1 MHTTNLTSTSV
12 SLGVSIV
19 YLTTV
24 RLSIEKSF
32 SCKVC
37 DYAQEREMI
46 FVFFDI
52 YKDLCTMHGLTPNG
66 AAKILGLSSAIV
78 TKWKQT
84 GATPRYETL
93 SKIADYFNVSIDYLT
108 GNGDVPADQFLAF
121 YGSVK
126 EDLTED
132 DLDDIRVAMKAKAER
147 NKRRKSGE

>member
-1 MHTTNLTSTSV
+1 M
-12 SLGVSIV
+12 
-19 YLTTV
+19 
-24 RLSIEKSF
+24 
-32 SCKVC
+32 
-37 DYAQEREMI
+37 
-46 FVFFDI
+46 FFDV
-52 YKDLCTMHGLTPNG
+52 YKQLCEAHGLKPGTV
-66 AAKILGLSSAIV
+66 AKILGIPTSLV

-84 GATPRYETL
+84 GATPRADTL
-93 SKIADYFNVSIDYLT
+93 NKIADYFNVSIDYLT

>member
-52 YKDLCTMHGLTPNG
+52 YKSLCDMHGLSPNG
-66 AAKILGLSSAIV
+66 AAKILGLSSATV

-84 GATPRYETL
+84 GAVPKGETL
-93 SKIADYFNVSIDYLT
+93 NKIAEYFNVSVDYLL
-108 GNGDVPADQFLAF
+108 GNEEKDDQFLAF